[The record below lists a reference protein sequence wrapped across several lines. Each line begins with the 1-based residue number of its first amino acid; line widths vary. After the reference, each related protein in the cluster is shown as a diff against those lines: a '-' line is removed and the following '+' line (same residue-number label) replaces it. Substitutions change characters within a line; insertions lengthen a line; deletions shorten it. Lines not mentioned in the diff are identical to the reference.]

1 MASTYS
7 LDPNDP
13 NLLRVQLESGQVVPM
28 AAHLAP
34 QLQASG
40 IMMQQGPGGVGP
52 LASDGGGGAGNEPET
67 LDADNGF
74 APLNEGSGGAPG
86 QVPSS
91 AGNSTQTSTYET
103 DPQQGAYVA
112 PQATVHGSAPTQEL
126 PAPAAQPQGS
136 GWGATQGKSIM
147 TGRSVS
153 GGGGIS
159 EENKQGLSSA
169 YDSQKAALQ
178 GHHDKLAE
186 QKEQLRADTIIE
198 LAKQDAQLE
207 EARNRRVALNK
218 KLDDAEAQ
226 RREKQ
231 AKAEAAAVDPERW
244 FRDRPTWAKALTGI
258 ATAISAAS
266 QRYIEGL
273 QGQSSQPLRGVE
285 IIRQAWQDDVA
296 NQKLLFEQAK
306 DETDLA
312 DNRYQEMLRL
322 YGTPEDAE
330 KALVAQDMAL
340 TQKWL
345 EAQAQEVQDTE
356 TLEGIKGLIAGL
368 EVEKQSEI
376 AKLAASHNSS
386 VSESFTYVPPQM
398 TYDGVPVDPKDEQ
411 GRRVRMPDGSPAWA
425 NTEADAKTANDF
437 LSKAQFLKSGL
448 ARIEKL
454 VAAGDRAGAE
464 AVVQD
469 LARTYNP
476 MKGQGAMGQ
485 EESVSVIDNTMG
497 NPGALFDLTGKGVR
511 ARAALGKSLRDLEDR
526 VIGQY
531 LSSDPRGLKPIKRGA
546 TVE

>member
-67 LDADNGF
+67 LDADNDF

-91 AGNSTQTSTYET
+91 AGNATQTSTFES
-103 DPQQGAYVA
+103 DPQQGTYVA
-112 PQATVHGSAPTQEL
+112 PQAHVTGTAPTQEL

-136 GWGATQGKSIM
+136 GWGSTQGKAIM

-159 EENKQGLSSA
+159 EENKKGLSSA
-169 YDSQKAALQ
+169 YDSQKGALQ
-178 GHHDKLAE
+178 GHYDKLEE
-186 QKEQLRADTIIE
+186 QKAQLRADTVIE
-198 LAKQDAQLE
+198 LAKQDSQLE

-218 KLDDAEAQ
+218 KLDEADAA

-266 QRYIEGL
+266 QRYVEGL
-273 QGQSSQPLRGVE
+273 QGQSSQPLRGVD
-285 IIRQAWQDDVA
+285 IIRQAWQDDIA

-398 TYDGVPVDPKDEQ
+398 TYNGMPVDKKDMQ
-411 GRRVRMPDGSPAWA
+411 VRQVRMPDGSPAWA
-425 NTEADAKTANDF
+425 NTEADAKMVNDYMSKSNF
-437 LSKAQFLKSGL
+437 LRSGL
-448 ARIEKL
+448 ERLNAA
-454 VAAGDRAGAE
+454 VAKGDRAAAE
-464 AVVQD
+464 SIVQD
-469 LARTYNP
+469 MARTYTV
-476 MKGQGAMGQ
+476 MKGQGAMGKD
-485 EESVSVIDNTMG
+485 EGVGVIEGVFGD
-497 NPGALFDLTGKGVR
+497 PSALFDPTDKGTR
-511 ARAALGKSLRDLEDR
+511 ARAAFGANLRDLDDR
-526 VIGQY
+526 IIGQY
-531 LSSDPRGLKPIKRGA
+531 LSSDPHGMQPIKRGKV
-546 TVE
+546 VE